1 MILILGRLNDL
12 NVSIRMEELRQKLAK
27 FGKNLAKIET
37 LEEKIEELEED
48 LEEKDDEIEQLQE
61 IHGIGTI

>member
-1 MILILGRLNDL
+1 MLQLLFGVGFLELVYFEHN
-12 NVSIRMEELRQKLAK
+12 EEQGDEIQQEIEKLK
-27 FGKNLAKIET
+27 
-37 LEEKIEELEED
+37 EKIEELEED